1 MLVSIRIQLDVAGWV
16 DTTIARLRK
25 ILGTVGAFDG
35 RRVENGMMTAQ
46 PTSIMVF
53 LRRQD
58 IRRRWWPEDEVSE
71 VSVGGRWVVTSNR
84 GRRAGGREEAVED
97 WGTGRETVLDHG
109 VSLGPIG
116 RSGNRLASKTS
127 RDRPLEA
134 GLETCSTGDPV
145 IGPGGPIAA
154 FCCRRK
160 KAGTEALVMSAS
172 S

>member
-1 MLVSIRIQLDVAGWV
+1 M
-16 DTTIARLRK
+16 
-25 ILGTVGAFDG
+25 
-35 RRVENGMMTAQ
+35 ENGMMTAQ

-58 IRRRWWPEDEVSE
+58 IRRRWWPEDEESE
-71 VSVGGRWVVTSNR
+71 VSVGGRWVVTSNW
-84 GRRAGGREEAVED
+84 GGGLEGERRRWRIG
-97 WGTGRETVLDHG
+97 GTGRETVLDHG

-116 RSGNRLASKTS
+116 RSGNRLAGKTS
-127 RDRPLEA
+127 RGRPLEA